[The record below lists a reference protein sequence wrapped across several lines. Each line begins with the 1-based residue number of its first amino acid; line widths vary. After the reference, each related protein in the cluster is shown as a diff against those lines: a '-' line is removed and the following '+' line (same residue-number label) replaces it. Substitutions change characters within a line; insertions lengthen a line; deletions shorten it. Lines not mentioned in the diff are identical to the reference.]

1 MRRRKA
7 PVLRYWASAS
17 WVMPFAVLPNIVRNS
32 IKRGTRWGGATMY
45 PQETCGEITE
55 ENVPRSAVRCGARAK
70 RAGSG
75 WPMWRSSESKSS
87 SMISPAV
94 RLAQVVS
101 WVRR

>member
-1 MRRRKA
+1 
-7 PVLRYWASAS
+7 
-17 WVMPFAVLPNIVRNS
+17 
-32 IKRGTRWGGATMY
+32 MY

-94 RLAQVVS
+94 RVAQVVS